1 MMNMRSILATLL
13 TLSSTVLLASVQPAY
28 SRTPEEGGNNSQSYA
43 LVEEPMIWQRLLH
56 QDQTITSVDIS
67 PTGDFVVSGS
77 EEAIVNLWDLR
88 AQKVV
93 RSLHSHTAKITAV
106 VFSPNGQTVVSGST
120 DKTIKI
126 WNLAMVRLKMT
137 IYTDREIHSL
147 AVSPHGQ
154 TFASGNEEGKVEIWN
169 LNTGKKHR
177 EFSTPI
183 ASKVE
188 VAYSEDGR
196 LLVTRYPDREV
207 VHFWNPLT
215 GEFLGS
221 NLDQNSLSL
230 DPEHDSSCHRLF
242 QGLGIEDRG
251 NFAGQFCGA
260 IASTSKGNFWANID
274 SNSIVL
280 WRLPNSLK
288 FTTNRS

>member
-1 MMNMRSILATLL
+1 MNTRSILATLL
-13 TLSSTVLLASVQPAY
+13 TLSSTVSLCALQPAY
-28 SRTPEEGGNNSQSYA
+28 SSTPEESRNNPQSYA
-43 LVEEPMIWQRLLH
+43 LVQEPMIWQRLST

-67 PTGDFVVSGS
+67 PTGDFVASGS
-77 EEAIVNLWDLR
+77 EEAIVNVWDLR

-93 RSLHSHTAKITAV
+93 RSLHSHTAKINAV
-106 VFSPNGQTVVSGST
+106 VFSPNGRTVVSGSR

-177 EFSTPI
+177 EFNTPI
-183 ASKVE
+183 QGKVE
-188 VAYSEDGR
+188 VTYSEDGN
-196 LLVTRYPDREV
+196 LLATRYADREI

-230 DPEHDSSCHRLF
+230 DSEYQSSCHHLS
-242 QGLGIEDRG
+242 QGLDIEDVA
-251 NFAGQFCGA
+251 NFSGQFCGA
-260 IASTSKGNFWANID
+260 ISATSQGNLWAKINL
-274 SNSIVL
+274 NSIVL
-280 WRLPNSLK
+280 WRLPDPLK
-288 FTTNRS
+288 

>member
-1 MMNMRSILATLL
+1 MNMRSILATVL
-13 TLSSTVLLASVQPAY
+13 TLSSTVWLCAVQPAY
-28 SRTPEEGGNNSQSYA
+28 SSTPEESGNDPQSYA
-43 LVEEPMIWQRLLH
+43 LVQEPMIWQRLPH

-67 PTGDFVVSGS
+67 PMGDFVVSGS
-77 EEAIVNLWDLR
+77 EEAIVNIWDIR

-93 RSLHSHTAKITAV
+93 RSLQSHTDKITAV
-106 VFSPNGQTVVSGST
+106 VFSPNGRTIVSSST

-177 EFSTPI
+177 EFNTPI

-188 VAYSEDGR
+188 VSYSEDGS
-196 LLVTRYPDREV
+196 LLATRYPDREI

-221 NLDQNSLSL
+221 NLDQNSFNLDAEDDRSCQHLS
-230 DPEHDSSCHRLF
+230 
-242 QGLGIEDRG
+242 QGFENIA
-251 NFAGQFCGA
+251 NFSGQFCGA
-260 IASTSKGNFWANID
+260 IASTSKGELWANID
-274 SNSIVL
+274 SDSIVL
-280 WRLPNSLK
+280 WRLPDPLK
-288 FTTNRS
+288 FTANRP

>member
-1 MMNMRSILATLL
+1 MNTRSILATLL
-13 TLSSTVLLASVQPAY
+13 TLSSAVCLCAVQPAY
-28 SRTPEEGGNNSQSYA
+28 SSTPEESRNNPQSYA
-43 LVEEPMIWQRLLH
+43 LAEEPMIWQRLST

-67 PTGDFVVSGS
+67 PTGDFVASGS
-77 EEAIVNLWDLR
+77 EEAIVNIWDLR

-93 RSLHSHTAKITAV
+93 RSLHSHTAKITSV
-106 VFSPNGQTVVSGST
+106 VFSPNGRMVVSGST

-137 IYTDREIHSL
+137 IYTDHEIHSL

-177 EFSTPI
+177 EFNTPI

-188 VAYSEDGR
+188 VSYSEDGN
-196 LLVTRYPDREV
+196 LLVTRYADREIA
-207 VHFWNPLT
+207 HFWNPLT

-221 NLDQNSLSL
+221 NLDQNSFSL
-230 DPEHDSSCHRLF
+230 DPEHDSSCHRLL
-242 QGLGIEDRG
+242 QGLGVEYAG
-251 NFAGQFCGA
+251 NFARQFCGA
-260 IASTSKGNFWANID
+260 IASTSKGSLWANID

-280 WRLPNSLK
+280 WRLPNPLK
-288 FTTNRS
+288 FSANRP